1 MRKIIADNMH
11 ASLQNAAQLTVFVEC
26 DVTDMVAMREQALA
40 RHAGEEGY
48 RREFTVPDALVQ
60 KYLRKKRVGGE
71 EVCVLPIRF
80 SGLDGQQSVRI
91 CEFIYIYAAEK

>member
-1 MRKIIADNMH
+1 MQLLRADNYKP
-11 ASLQNAAQLTVFVEC
+11 LQITVGGEEVFGGWII
-26 DVTDMVAMREQALA
+26 DTMS
-40 RHAGEEGY
+40 GEEGY